1 MSQQVT
7 SPQPRQKREFFGSRN
22 MFILAAIGS
31 AVGLGNIWRFPYVAY
46 ENGGGAFIVPYVIAV
61 VCAGIPLL
69 FFDYAIGHR
78 YGGSAPLSMA
88 RISRWLESI
97 GWWQVLICF
106 IIGIYYAVIVAWAA
120 MFMIYSVTGAWGDDP
135 NGFFFGDF
143 LQVSET
149 VGFTGEFVPH
159 IFWPSLLVWAVTF
172 IVIFLG
178 VNKGIARANLIFMPL
193 LVTMFLIMVVQALF
207 LPGATQ
213 GLDALFTPDWSALA
227 RGEVWAAAVGQIFF
241 SLSVGFGIMIT
252 YASYLKRK
260 SDLTGSGLVV
270 GFSNSAFEILAGI
283 GVFAA
288 LGFMAQA
295 AGTSVDETAT
305 SGIGLAFVAF
315 PTIISQAPMGA
326 LIGVLFFGSLLF
338 AGFTSMVSIIEVVV
352 AGVRDKLGLTRQVAA
367 IAVIVPMAI
376 ISLLLFPTTAGL
388 YFLDVFD
395 WFVNQYGIMAA
406 AFVAIICV
414 GWICGKLPVFSRHL
428 TKLSSIPANWLWML
442 FVGAIVPVALAYMLY
457 TQLTKD
463 ISEVYGGYPPE
474 FVAIFGWGM
483 VAALVVIAIILT
495 ALPWSK
501 RVDTSFDEAAEDAE
515 IEAIYHARL
524 GRERGERI
532 ELNGTERS
540 A

>member
-7 SPQPRQKREFFGSRN
+7 SAQPRQKREFFGSRN

-193 LVTMFLIMVVQALF
+193 LVIMFLIMVVQALF

-315 PTIISQAPMGA
+315 PTIISQAPMGE
-326 LIGVLFFGSLLF
+326 LIGVLFFGSLVF

-515 IEAIYHARL
+515 VEAIYQARL